1 MSVRLWLVRH
11 AATDWSEARRFC
23 GSTDV
28 PLNSRGR
35 QQARTLGQRLA
46 AMGFTSIWSSDLT
59 RAEETAHLAVG
70 GAAADPRLRELHFGE
85 LEGKRWEDCT
95 ADMRAALLAF
105 DGFRAPDGE
114 SVGELRRRVLAFVN
128 ALADGDHLAFT
139 HGGVIRVLLREGGR
153 DEEVPPAGLQQVV
166 L

>member
-11 AATDWSEARRFC
+11 AATDWSEAHRFC

-28 PLNSRGR
+28 PLNARGR
-35 QQARTLGQRLA
+35 QQARALGERLA
-46 AMGFTSIWSSDLT
+46 AEGFTSTWSSDLA
-59 RAEETAHLAVG
+59 RAEETGRLAVG

-105 DGFRAPDGE
+105 DGFRAPGGE
-114 SVGELRRRVLAFVN
+114 SVGELRSRVLAFVDT
-128 ALADGDHLAFT
+128 LADGDYLVFT
-139 HGGVIRVLLREGGR
+139 HGGVIRVLLRERGR
-153 DEEVPPAGLQQVV
+153 DEEIPPAGLQQVV